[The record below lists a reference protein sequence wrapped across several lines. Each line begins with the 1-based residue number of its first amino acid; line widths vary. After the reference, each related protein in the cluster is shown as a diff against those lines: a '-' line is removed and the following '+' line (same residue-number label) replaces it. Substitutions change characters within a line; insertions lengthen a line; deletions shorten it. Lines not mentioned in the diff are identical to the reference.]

1 MKDTARTEPQSEPP
15 ELDPVATAA
24 RLVVGATSLG
34 FDALAARLR
43 AWSSETSPVPDPP
56 PPAEPEETDSV
67 ADAVLGAAAR
77 GVRTAT
83 SLGARGAELV
93 IRGLHAAEGA
103 TDTVGKLVPDF
114 LNEPI
119 DRVRERTQRRIRRL
133 GAVGRDELNRSRA
146 IARAA
151 LNDGLDAV
159 ISRLADNRE
168 LRFVIRAQ
176 STSAAEEAIDGLRG
190 EAARVDDRLEGAAR
204 RLLRRRP
211 RPPAATAQ

>member
-1 MKDTARTEPQSEPP
+1 VKDTVTTEPQSEPREP
-15 ELDPVATAA
+15 DPVVTAA
-24 RLVVGATSLG
+24 RLLMGAASLG
-34 FDALAARLR
+34 FDALTERLR
-43 AWSSETSPVPDPP
+43 AWSSEMSPDPA
-56 PPAEPEETDSV
+56 PPASPELAEAGSV

-77 GVRTAT
+77 GVRTA
-83 SLGARGAELV
+83 SSMGARGADLAS
-93 IRGLHAAEGA
+93 RWLQTAQDA

-114 LNEPI
+114 FNEPL
-119 DRVRERTQRRIRRL
+119 DRARERARQRVRRL
-133 GAVGRDELNRSRA
+133 GAAGREELNRSRA

-176 STSAAEEAIDGLRG
+176 STSAAEEAVDGLRG
-190 EAARVDDRLEGAAR
+190 EAARIDDRLEGAAR

-211 RPPAATAQ
+211 RPPTATAQ

>member
-1 MKDTARTEPQSEPP
+1 VNDTGRTEDQNERPDP
-15 ELDPVATAA
+15 DPVTTAA
-24 RLVVGATSLG
+24 RLVVGTASLG
-34 FDALAARLR
+34 FDALSERLR
-43 AWSSETSPVPDPP
+43 AWSLETSPAPAPP
-56 PPAEPEETDSV
+56 PSPEPAEAGSV
-67 ADAVLGAAAR
+67 TDAVVGAAAR
-77 GVRTAT
+77 SVRTAT
-83 SLGARGAELV
+83 SMGARGAELV
-93 IRGLHAAEGA
+93 TRWLQTAQDA
-103 TDTVGKLVPDF
+103 TDTVGKVVPDF
-114 LNEPI
+114 LNEPL
-119 DRVRERTQRRIRRL
+119 DRARERAQQRIRRL
-133 GAVGRDELNRSRA
+133 GVIGREELNRSRA

-151 LNDGLDAV
+151 LNDGLDAL

>member
-1 MKDTARTEPQSEPP
+1 VKDTGRAEHQGEHPEP
-15 ELDPVATAA
+15 DPMTTAA

-34 FDALAARLR
+34 FDALSARIR
-43 AWSSETSPVPDPP
+43 AWSLETSPAPAPP
-56 PPAEPEETDSV
+56 SSPQPAEAGSV
-67 ADAVLGAAAR
+67 ADAVVGVAAR
-77 GVRTAT
+77 SVRTAA
-83 SLGARGAELV
+83 SMGARGAEIV
-93 IRGLHAAEGA
+93 TRWVQTAQDA

-119 DRVRERTQRRIRRL
+119 DRARERTQQRIRRL
-133 GAVGRDELNRSRA
+133 GVVGREELNRSRA